1 MIAGDNLELLDWFLV
16 LGVGPASQQFPLDSA
31 ASALTRVSKV
41 TGKHK
46 IGHIVNWCSLGF
58 QIDHRAHLSKGPSD
72 LKQKCTQL
80 PTPFL
85 GTVFHALSLGVIHF
99 ILNVRSRNHFFMV
112 KIRKQPIRNFK
123 SKGF

>member
-1 MIAGDNLELLDWFLV
+1 MELLDWFLV

-80 PTPFL
+80 PTPFSDT
-85 GTVFHALSLGVIHF
+85 GFNALSLGMIHF
-99 ILNVRSRNHFFMV
+99 VQSVSLRNHFL
-112 KIRKQPIRNFK
+112 IR
-123 SKGF
+123 